1 MGEFVIVKLLVVL
14 FEFMDLRENFIF
26 IYLMSVVIVF
36 LSIIFLYVVLGE
48 IVFKFLVIVKFE
60 KVVFFVVR
68 FLYVFWVVFY
78 LVVRLFDVI
87 VYFFLKK
94 VGINFKEYDG
104 MYFEEELKIIVGESL
119 REGII
124 DLVEGEIIKNVVDFF
139 DMSVKEIMIL

>member
-1 MGEFVIVKLLVVL
+1 MGEFVIVKLLVAL

-60 KVVFFVVR
+60 KVIFFVVC

-78 LVVRLFDVI
+78 LVVCLFDVI

-94 VGINFKEYDG
+94 MGINFKEYDG